1 MDILF
6 RVFRFKKQKL
16 GNDQVGQA
24 IGETGLKLRD
34 QLYET
39 PQTVSW
45 DRVNMRLP
53 QIMYELIDVIEQEKM
68 KYQ

>member
-1 MDILF
+1 MKGGLARAI
-6 RVFRFKKQKL
+6 
-16 GNDQVGQA
+16 DQV
-24 IGETGLKLRD
+24 GLKLRD

-53 QIMYELIDVIEQEKM
+53 EIMYEIVDVIEEEK
-68 KYQ
+68 KRFR